1 MKVVIV
7 GSGVAGLALAVA
19 LRRAGIDYVIVER
32 AAELS
37 FVGAGIQLSPNA
49 TRILARMQVLE
60 HLQERLVRPGQHRF
74 VDWRDASALLTTP
87 LGQNVEKTFGA
98 IYAHAHRADLLNG
111 LLAALGD
118 LSKVKLGTEVVHV
131 DQNATGAFAQ
141 CADGTVVRG
150 DVLIAADGVRSQ
162 IREQMFAPG
171 TPRHSGC
178 MAWRGLTPAADIS
191 DLGFQR
197 DSYIWM
203 GPARSMVIYY
213 VAGGEMLNWIGSGTS
228 DGVTRESWTT
238 QASVAEA
245 LHEFSGWHPMVRG
258 LIERSA
264 VPYKWALYDREPLD
278 TWIRGRIGLIG
289 DAAHAML
296 PYHAQGA
303 AQCIEDAWILARA
316 LEQAGKDWA
325 LALQRYE
332 SLRQPRTRQVQEA
345 SRAAERLFH
354 LQDDAAVAR
363 RNQRFADAQRRIGRG
378 FPPGQEW
385 LFAYDAEKAVT
396 GNDAQW
402 QSLGWSGAAP
412 PPTQA

>member
-1 MKVVIV
+1 
-7 GSGVAGLALAVA
+7 
-19 LRRAGIDYVIVER
+19 
-32 AAELS
+32 
-37 FVGAGIQLSPNA
+37 
-49 TRILARMQVLE
+49 
-60 HLQERLVRPGQHRF
+60 
-74 VDWRDASALLTTP
+74 
-87 LGQNVEKTFGA
+87 
-98 IYAHAHRADLLNG
+98 
-111 LLAALGD
+111 
-118 LSKVKLGTEVVHV
+118 
-131 DQNATGAFAQ
+131 
-141 CADGTVVRG
+141 
-150 DVLIAADGVRSQ
+150 
-162 IREQMFAPG
+162 
-171 TPRHSGC
+171 
-178 MAWRGLTPAADIS
+178 
-191 DLGFQR
+191 
-197 DSYIWM
+197 M

-213 VAGGEMLNWIGSGTS
+213 VAGGEMLNWIGSGPS

-245 LHEFSGWHPMVRG
+245 LQEFSGWHPMVRG